1 MKRTIFSLLVIFAAL
16 SASAQM
22 SPATILQNA
31 ISTLDADNGISATVK
46 VSSGQES
53 DTGTLYM
60 SGSQFSMIFDDIKV
74 WYNGR
79 TMWSYSKENREV
91 NITEPTLEE
100 LQVTSPYAI
109 VQSAFKS
116 YNASMLKAAAG
127 IYALRLTPKVD
138 NDIREIVLTL
148 NRHDYR
154 IRGIKIVTSDGSVYK
169 TDISNYKAK
178 NKFAKSQ
185 FVFDKKAVPAKTI
198 INDLR

>member
-91 NITEPTLEE
+91 NITEPTLE
-100 LQVTSPYAI
+100 
-109 VQSAFKS
+109 
-116 YNASMLKAAAG
+116 
-127 IYALRLTPKVD
+127 
-138 NDIREIVLTL
+138 
-148 NRHDYR
+148 
-154 IRGIKIVTSDGSVYK
+154 
-169 TDISNYKAK
+169 
-178 NKFAKSQ
+178 
-185 FVFDKKAVPAKTI
+185 
-198 INDLR
+198 